1 MRKSLLFILVI
12 SSGII
17 FIIRLFSLQVFSS
30 DYESQS
36 LQNSVLKEYIYP
48 ERGFIY
54 DRSGTL
60 IVENQPTYDL
70 MVIPR
75 QLQQLDTIE
84 FCNLLKIDKKSLVD
98 KIKEARAYS
107 TRKPSVFLA
116 QLSKSDY
123 AVPRD
128 QNCPA
133 PRANKSHAG
142 SSALVSIN
150 IILIYP
156 F

>member
-17 FIIRLFSLQVFSS
+17 FTIRLFSLQVFSS

-75 QLQQLDTIE
+75 QLKQLDTIE
-84 FCNLLKIDKKSLVD
+84 FCKLLKIDKKILVD
-98 KIKEARAYS
+98 KIKEAQTYS

-123 AVPRD
+123 A
-128 QNCPA
+128 
-133 PRANKSHAG
+133 
-142 SSALVSIN
+142 ALQEKLWKRRERLNSQGKI
-150 IILIYP
+150 
-156 F
+156 